1 MSLPKN
7 ASADFCTSTR
17 TAPFSRRPLSPTF
30 LPLPAVSNL
39 ASFTVR
45 FNFELNMNTEPRRI
59 NTKQLRAEM
68 AAVIESVRKGG
79 SFLVLHRSHPAFL
92 IVPAETGDAAR
103 GPLADDPIYHAEAL
117 GKSRDGLRAA
127 DHDGILYGA

>member
-7 ASADFCTSTR
+7 ASADFCTSAR
-17 TAPFSRRPLSPTF
+17 TGPLRGDPFRPLLFRWRP
-30 LPLPAVSNL
+30 VSNL
-39 ASFTVR
+39 ASFAVR
-45 FNFELNMNTEPRRI
+45 FNFELNMKTEPRRI

-68 AAVIESVRKGG
+68 AAVIESARKGG
-79 SFLVLHRSHPAFL
+79 SFLVLHRSHPAFR

-103 GPLADDPIYHAEAL
+103 VPLADDPIYRAEAL

-127 DHDGILYGA
+127 DHDRVLYGA